1 MLSSEKWMRRG
12 PHASALVVGVD
23 DQHVPS
29 TLVAEGIFEGTAVIQ
44 VHDVAESSVVHV
56 NLVTEVRHGENGGR
70 TASSASQSATR

>member
-1 MLSSEKWMRRG
+1 MRRG
-12 PHASALVVGVD
+12 PNASALVVGVD

-56 NLVTEVRHGENGGR
+56 RKSPWLWTSDGCAHAR
-70 TASSASQSATR
+70 S